1 MDEVKDLCQE
11 HVKVF
16 EEVEN
21 ILTYRSMDSVVI
33 EQWVKQCV
41 LSLDSIRELLR
52 KERWQQ
58 LKNNLF
64 YTP

>member
-52 KERWQQ
+52 KER
-58 LKNNLF
+58 
-64 YTP
+64 